1 MLLITNIILTET
13 EKSGFCIETG
23 FSAGITETERMN
35 RMVKEHKKHGR
46 RVLCIF
52 TAAVIAAVSMLCFA
66 GCGSKSTE
74 EKTVSGIIT
83 VIADGKYTL
92 QPGTI
97 ESTENQ
103 FPGGMNDGSRRDG
116 SAPAAPNNNSKI
128 SDNDGAEPADSG
140 AKDTN
145 TNDRNDTGKQSEGN
159 PPEGNPPEGNPGSGM
174 NPVGSKI
181 SFTEN
186 GEAAIEFTVA
196 EGAYIAS
203 GTGFVSADKL
213 AVGSIVTVRLNEKNE
228 AQAMIICSAEAGG
241 ADAAIPNDPNGQK
254 NTAAPNTPTMSDEP
268 TVSDEP
274 SSEPNTTNTGSVR
287 EKN

>member
-1 MLLITNIILTET
+1 
-13 EKSGFCIETG
+13 
-23 FSAGITETERMN
+23 
-35 RMVKEHKKHGR
+35 MVKEHKKHGR

-97 ESTENQ
+97 ESIENQ
-103 FPGGMNDGSRRDG
+103 IPGGMNDGSRRGG
-116 SAPAAPNNNSKI
+116 SAPAAPNNNGKI

-145 TNDRNDTGKQSEGN
+145 TNDRNDTGKQSEGD
-159 PPEGNPPEGNPGSGM
+159 PPEGNPGSGM
-174 NPVGSKI
+174 NPGGSKI

-254 NTAAPNTPTMSDEP
+254 NTAAPNTPTVSDEPTMSDES

>member
-1 MLLITNIILTET
+1 
-13 EKSGFCIETG
+13 
-23 FSAGITETERMN
+23 
-35 RMVKEHKKHGR
+35 MVKEHKKHGR

-103 FPGGMNDGSRRDG
+103 FPGGPNDGSRRDG
-116 SAPAAPNNNSKI
+116 SAPAAPNNNGKI
-128 SDNDGAEPADSG
+128 SDNDGAEPADNG

-145 TNDRNDTGKQSEGN
+145 TNDRNDTGKQSEGD
-159 PPEGNPPEGNPGSGM
+159 PPEGNPGSGM
-174 NPVGSKI
+174 NPGGSKI

-254 NTAAPNTPTMSDEP
+254 NTAAPNTPTVSDEPTMSDES

>member
-1 MLLITNIILTET
+1 MHFHGGDCGGFNALLCGLRLKINRG
-13 EKSGFCIETG
+13 KDGF
-23 FSAGITETERMN
+23 
-35 RMVKEHKKHGR
+35 
-46 RVLCIF
+46 
-52 TAAVIAAVSMLCFA
+52 
-66 GCGSKSTE
+66 
-74 EKTVSGIIT
+74 GIIT

-159 PPEGNPPEGNPGSGM
+159 PPEGNPGSGM
-174 NPVGSKI
+174 NPGGSKI

-254 NTAAPNTPTMSDEP
+254 NTVAPNTPTMSDEP

>member
-1 MLLITNIILTET
+1 
-13 EKSGFCIETG
+13 
-23 FSAGITETERMN
+23 MN

-52 TAAVIAAVSMLCFA
+52 TAVIAAVSMLCFA

-116 SAPAAPNNNSKI
+116 STPAAPNNNSKI
-128 SDNDGAEPADSG
+128 SDNDGAEPADSS

-174 NPVGSKI
+174 NPGGSKI

-274 SSEPNTTNTGSVR
+274 SSEPNTTNPGSVR

>member
-1 MLLITNIILTET
+1 
-13 EKSGFCIETG
+13 
-23 FSAGITETERMN
+23 MN

-52 TAAVIAAVSMLCFA
+52 MAVIAAVSMLCFA

-97 ESTENQ
+97 ERTENQ

-116 SAPAAPNNNSKI
+116 SAPAAPNNNGKI

-174 NPVGSKI
+174 NPGGSKI

-241 ADAAIPNDPNGQK
+241 ADAPIPNDPNGQK

>member
-1 MLLITNIILTET
+1 
-13 EKSGFCIETG
+13 
-23 FSAGITETERMN
+23 MN

-116 SAPAAPNNNSKI
+116 SAPAAPNNNGKI

-145 TNDRNDTGKQSEGN
+145 TNDRNDTDKQSEGN

-174 NPVGSKI
+174 NPGGSKI

-254 NTAAPNTPTMSDEP
+254 NTAAPNTPTVSNEPTVSDEPTMSDEP

>member
-1 MLLITNIILTET
+1 
-13 EKSGFCIETG
+13 
-23 FSAGITETERMN
+23 MN

-46 RVLCIF
+46 RELCIF

-97 ESTENQ
+97 ESIENQ
-103 FPGGMNDGSRRDG
+103 FPGGMNDGSRRGG
-116 SAPAAPNNNSKI
+116 SAPAAPNNNGKI

-145 TNDRNDTGKQSEGN
+145 TNDRNDTGKQSEGD
-159 PPEGNPPEGNPGSGM
+159 PPEGNPGSGM
-174 NPVGSKI
+174 NPGGSKI

-254 NTAAPNTPTMSDEP
+254 NTAAPNTPTVSDEPTMSDES

>member
-1 MLLITNIILTET
+1 
-13 EKSGFCIETG
+13 
-23 FSAGITETERMN
+23 MN
-35 RMVKEHKKHGR
+35 RMGKEHKKHGR
-46 RVLCIF
+46 RELCIF

-103 FPGGMNDGSRRDG
+103 FPGGMNDGSRRGG
-116 SAPAAPNNNSKI
+116 SAPAAPNNNGKI

-145 TNDRNDTGKQSEGN
+145 TNDRNDTGKQSEGD
-159 PPEGNPPEGNPGSGM
+159 PPEGNPGSGM
-174 NPVGSKI
+174 NPGGSKI

-254 NTAAPNTPTMSDEP
+254 NTAAPNTPTVSDEPTMSDES

>member
-1 MLLITNIILTET
+1 
-13 EKSGFCIETG
+13 
-23 FSAGITETERMN
+23 MN

-52 TAAVIAAVSMLCFA
+52 TAVIAAVSMLCFA

-103 FPGGMNDGSRRDG
+103 FPGGPNDGSRRDG
-116 SAPAAPNNNSKI
+116 SAPAAPNNNGKI

-159 PPEGNPPEGNPGSGM
+159 PPEGNPGSGM
-174 NPVGSKI
+174 NPGGSKI

>member
-1 MLLITNIILTET
+1 
-13 EKSGFCIETG
+13 
-23 FSAGITETERMN
+23 
-35 RMVKEHKKHGR
+35 MVKEHKKHGR

-52 TAAVIAAVSMLCFA
+52 TAVIAAVSMLCFA

-103 FPGGMNDGSRRDG
+103 FPGGPNDGSRRDG
-116 SAPAAPNNNSKI
+116 SAPAAPNNNGKI

-159 PPEGNPPEGNPGSGM
+159 PPEGNPGSGM
-174 NPVGSKI
+174 NPGGSKI

>member
-1 MLLITNIILTET
+1 
-13 EKSGFCIETG
+13 
-23 FSAGITETERMN
+23 
-35 RMVKEHKKHGR
+35 MVKEHKKHGR

-52 TAAVIAAVSMLCFA
+52 TAVIAAVSMLCFA

-97 ESTENQ
+97 ESIENQ

-116 SAPAAPNNNSKI
+116 SAPAAPNNNGKI

-159 PPEGNPPEGNPGSGM
+159 PSEGNPPEGNPGSGM
-174 NPVGSKI
+174 NPGGSKI

-203 GTGFVSADKL
+203 GTEFVSADKL

-228 AQAMIICSAEAGG
+228 AQAIIICSAEAGG

-254 NTAAPNTPTMSDEP
+254 NSAAPNTPTMSDEP

>member
-1 MLLITNIILTET
+1 
-13 EKSGFCIETG
+13 
-23 FSAGITETERMN
+23 
-35 RMVKEHKKHGR
+35 MVKEHKKHGR

-116 SAPAAPNNNSKI
+116 SAPAAPNNNGKI
-128 SDNDGAEPADSG
+128 SDNDGTEPADSG

-159 PPEGNPPEGNPGSGM
+159 PPEGNPGSGM
-174 NPVGSKI
+174 NSGGSKI

-186 GEAAIEFTVA
+186 GEAAIVFTVA

-228 AQAMIICSAEAGG
+228 AQAIIICSAEAGG

>member
-1 MLLITNIILTET
+1 
-13 EKSGFCIETG
+13 
-23 FSAGITETERMN
+23 MN

-46 RVLCIF
+46 RVRCIF
-52 TAAVIAAVSMLCFA
+52 TAVIAAVSMLCFA

-116 SAPAAPNNNSKI
+116 SAPAAPNNNGKI
-128 SDNDGAEPADSG
+128 SDNDGAESADNG

-174 NPVGSKI
+174 NPGGSKI

-241 ADAAIPNDPNGQK
+241 ADAPIPNDPNGQK
-254 NTAAPNTPTMSDEP
+254 NTAAPNTP